1 MSAVL
6 STPAGAAYIS
16 SSWPWSTSKSR
27 NMTFWNDLLATLAQF
42 SLFSSS
48 TSSTTLPAIATTT
61 TTLSSSTTTATTP
74 TTGSTAS
81 TVAATITKTVISSTQ
96 PPPIITTAAIAITET
111 LQTTTKLS
119 ATAIDDIF
127 EKSFHEQIQ
136 RLDPFPESTFND
148 SWSDIPTSELLN
160 GTESDIKMF
169 NIKANINETNNV
181 TVDSV
186 FNSLV
191 DCSDFTEAKLLNL
204 WNCTL
209 NGVNSNVNN
218 GVNNSPNSND
228 YFSLE
233 NSKFNDTIWN
243 ISDDIIRLYYHNSSH
258 FNNGTDDTAGNTT
271 GNKSSNFESTVYF
284 IQVITTA
291 VVLGII
297 ILTTVIGE

>member
-1 MSAVL
+1 
-6 STPAGAAYIS
+6 
-16 SSWPWSTSKSR
+16 
-27 NMTFWNDLLATLAQF
+27 MTFWNDLLATLAQF

-61 TTLSSSTTTATTP
+61 TSLSSSYSTTLA
-74 TTGSTAS
+74 STAAAA
-81 TVAATITKTVISSTQ
+81 VGATITTSVLSSTQ
-96 PPPIITTAAIAITET
+96 PPPIIITAAAITES

-119 ATAIDDIF
+119 ATEIDDSF

-136 RLDPFPESTFND
+136 RLDPFPDSTFND

-169 NIKANINETNNV
+169 NIKAHINETNNV

-233 NSKFNDTIWN
+233 NSKFNDTLWN
-243 ISDDIIRLYYHNSSH
+243 ISDDIIRLYYHNNTH

>member
-1 MSAVL
+1 
-6 STPAGAAYIS
+6 
-16 SSWPWSTSKSR
+16 
-27 NMTFWNDLLATLAQF
+27 MTFWNDLLATLAQF
-42 SLFSSS
+42 SLFSSQ
-48 TSSTTLPAIATTT
+48 TSSTTLPAIVTT
-61 TTLSSSTTTATTP
+61 TTLSSSTTTTP
-74 TTGSTAS
+74 ASTAA
-81 TVAATITKTVISSTQ
+81 TAAAAVGATITTSVLSSTQ
-96 PPPIITTAAIAITET
+96 PSQIIITAAAITES

-119 ATAIDDIF
+119 ATEIDDTF

-136 RLDPFPESTFND
+136 RLDPFPDSSFND

-218 GVNNSPNSND
+218 GVNSSPNSND

-233 NSKFNDTIWN
+233 NSRFNDTLWN
-243 ISDDIIRLYYHNSSH
+243 ISDDIIRLYYHNNTH

>member
-16 SSWPWSTSKSR
+16 SSWPWSTSTSR

-48 TSSTTLPAIATTT
+48 TSSAI
-61 TTLSSSTTTATTP
+61 LSSSTTTTP
-74 TTGSTAS
+74 ALTA
-81 TVAATITKTVISSTQ
+81 AATVSSSQ
-96 PPPIITTAAIAITET
+96 PPPIIITAANAITEY

-119 ATAIDDIF
+119 TTEIDDTF

-136 RLDPFPESTFND
+136 RLDPFPDSIFND

-243 ISDDIIRLYYHNSSH
+243 ISDDIIRLYYHNNTH

>member
-6 STPAGAAYIS
+6 STPAGTAYIS
-16 SSWPWSTSKSR
+16 SSWPWSTSTSR

-48 TSSTTLPAIATTT
+48 TSPTTLPVIATTT
-61 TTLSSSTTTATTP
+61 TTITTLSSSTTTTT
-74 TTGSTAS
+74 TTAASTVTAS
-81 TVAATITKTVISSTQ
+81 TTTLSSTQ
-96 PPPIITTAAIAITET
+96 QPPIIFTAAAVTET
-111 LQTTTKLS
+111 LQSTTKLS
-119 ATAIDDIF
+119 ATEIDDIF

-136 RLDPFPESTFND
+136 RLDLYPDSTFND
-148 SWSDIPTSELLN
+148 SWSDIPTSELFN

-209 NGVNSNVNN
+209 NGVNNNVNN

-233 NSKFNDTIWN
+233 NSKFNNTIWN
-243 ISDDIIRLYYHNSSH
+243 ISDDIIRLYYHNNSH
-258 FNNGTDDTAGNTT
+258 FNNDTDDTAGNTT